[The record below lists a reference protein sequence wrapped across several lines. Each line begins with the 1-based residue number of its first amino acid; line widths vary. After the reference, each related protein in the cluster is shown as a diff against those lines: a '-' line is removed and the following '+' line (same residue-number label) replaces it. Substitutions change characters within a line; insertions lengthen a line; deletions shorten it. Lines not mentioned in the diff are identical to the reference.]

1 MRILVMGASGFIGR
15 HLIPVLHAQGHS
27 IICGGRWPTTALAE
41 RRPETAKACDSLVHA
56 DFTKDRTAEAWL
68 PGLRGVDAVINAVGI
83 FREHGAQTF
92 EALHVEG
99 PCALFD
105 ACARVGVRRV
115 IQISALGADDEAT
128 TAFHVSKRRADRH
141 LATLPLAWNVVQP
154 SLVYG
159 AGGESAKL
167 FSVLASLPWIPLPGR
182 GDQQVQP
189 IHIDDVTRGI
199 AALLADESS
208 ARKVLP
214 FVGPEPTALRDF
226 LAELRGA
233 MGLGGAHFLP
243 VPLALVRGAARFGGS
258 HSLLDKDAL
267 AMLARGNVG
276 DARDITRLLGE
287 RPRPVREFVTASEAS
302 SLRNQ
307 AQLAWLLPLARISIA
322 LVWIVTGIVSFGLFP
337 TESSYALLART
348 GVPPALAP
356 FALYSA
362 ATLDLALGIGTLV
375 LRRRRLLW
383 LAQIALILVYTVII
397 TVRLP
402 EFWLHPYGPILKNL
416 PMLAMLYL
424 LYRLE
429 ERPWST

>member
-15 HLIPVLHAQGHS
+15 HLVPVLHAQGHS
-27 IICGGRWPTTALAE
+27 IICGGRRAMTSVGERRRTTA
-41 RRPETAKACDSLVHA
+41 KSCDSLVHA
-56 DFTKDRTAEAWL
+56 DFTKDRTEEAWL
-68 PGLRGVDAVINAVGI
+68 PRLRGVDAVINAVGI

-105 ACARVGVRRV
+105 ACARGGVRRV

-128 TAFHVSKRRADRH
+128 TAFHISKRRADRH
-141 LATLPLAWNVVQP
+141 LATLPLAWTVVQP

-208 ARKVLP
+208 AREVLP
-214 FVGPEPTALRDF
+214 FVGPEPMALRDF
-226 LAELRGA
+226 LAELREA
-233 MGLGGAHFLP
+233 MGLGRAHFLP
-243 VPLALVRGAARFGGS
+243 APMTLVRGAARVGGS
-258 HSLLDKDAL
+258 RSLLDNDAL

-276 DARDITRLLGE
+276 DASDITRLLGE
-287 RPRPVREFVTASEAS
+287 RPRPVREFVTASEAP
-302 SLRNQ
+302 SLRSQ

-322 LVWIVTGIVSFGLFP
+322 LVWIVTGIVSLGLFP

-348 GVPPALAP
+348 GVPPSLAP